1 LRRAAQV
8 FPTLN
13 AMYGA
18 KRDITE
24 HSAMAVLKEMA
35 AETDEARLQDLV
47 NHHAQRAHGTA

>member
-1 LRRAAQV
+1 M